1 MSIEIRRRGDTTAA
15 HANFIGADREITI
28 DTDKKTVVVHDG
40 KTTGGFPLAREN
52 MVNVVPQ
59 TLKKRGAVL
68 SSDLVGTILIA
79 PLMEIDGHLI
89 CDGSEISR
97 TDYAALFA
105 KIGTTFGAGD
115 GETTFNLPDYRG
127 YFLRGLG
134 GNSEPD
140 FATAQEDAIR
150 NITGGFSQC
159 GLVTSKDYAY
169 GYGAMLRDKY
179 SNYSGNGTTNG
190 SLWVGGYGTNNYD
203 FNASRVVP
211 VAEENRPINKAINYF
226 IKY

>member
-1 MSIEIRRRGDTTAA
+1 MSIEIRRRGDTTEA

-40 KTTGGFPLAREN
+40 KTAGGFPLAREN
-52 MVNVVPQ
+52 MSNVSIN
-59 TLKKRGAVL
+59 TLRNTGAMVSIDFVGIIVSAPL
-68 SSDLVGTILIA
+68 SS
-79 PLMEIDGHLI
+79 IDGFLL
-89 CDGSEISR
+89 CDGAEISR

-115 GETTFNLPDYRG
+115 DETTFNLPDYRG

-134 GNSEPD
+134 GNSAAD

-169 GYGAMLRDKY
+169 GYGAMLRNKY
-179 SNYSGNGTTNG
+179 SNYSSNGTTNG

-203 FNASRVVP
+203 FDASRVVP
-211 VAEENRPINKAINYF
+211 IADENRPINKAINFF
-226 IKY
+226 IK

>member
-1 MSIEIRRRGDTTAA
+1 MSIEIRRRGDTTEA

-40 KTTGGFPLAREN
+40 KTAGGFPLAREN
-52 MVNVVPQ
+52 MSNVSIN
-59 TLKKRGAVL
+59 TLRNTGAMVSIDFVGIIVSAPL
-68 SSDLVGTILIA
+68 SS
-79 PLMEIDGHLI
+79 IDGFLL
-89 CDGSEISR
+89 CDGAEISR

-115 GETTFNLPDYRG
+115 DETTFNLPDYRG

-134 GNSEPD
+134 GNSEID

-150 NITGGFSQC
+150 NIEGQFDGNTDDGSKYKTGPFY
-159 GLVTSKDYAY
+159 T
-169 GYGAMLRDKY
+169 
-179 SNYSGNGTTNG
+179 YSGVASGANG
-190 SLWVGGYGTNNYD
+190 SGGAGVIGFD
-203 FNASRVVP
+203 ASRVVP
-211 VAEENRPINKAINYF
+211 TAEENRPINKAINYF

>member
-1 MSIEIRRRGDTTAA
+1 MSIEIRRRGDTTEA

-40 KTTGGFPLAREN
+40 KTAGGFPLAREN
-52 MVNVVPQ
+52 MSNVSIN
-59 TLKKRGAVL
+59 TLRNAGAVVGV
-68 SSDLVGTILIA
+68 DLVGMVIA
-79 PLMEIDGHLI
+79 CPLDEFLGFLL
-89 CDGSEISR
+89 CDGAELSR

-105 KIGTTFGAGD
+105 KIGTTFGEGD

-134 GNSEPD
+134 GDSEAD

-150 NITGGFSQC
+150 NITGYFDGNVNDYSSSKSGVFYVYNTAANGADGTQGGGLIGF
-159 GLVTSKDYAY
+159 D
-169 GYGAMLRDKY
+169 
-179 SNYSGNGTTNG
+179 
-190 SLWVGGYGTNNYD
+190 
-203 FNASRVVP
+203 ASRVVP
-211 VAEENRPINKAINYF
+211 TAKENRPINKAINYF